1 MKNITILLFIG
12 ILFFSCKNK
21 TDNTSIKLIPAANF
35 QTIVDQKKVDLFTLK
50 NKTGMIAQITNFG
63 GRIVALWVVDK
74 SGNYEDIVLGYD
86 SLKNY
91 FSSNE
96 NYYGPIVGRYGNRI
110 AKGKFTLNEKEYTL
124 ALNNGVNTL
133 HGGLKGFSNVVWDA
147 KQIDT
152 QTLELTYLSKDMEEG
167 YPGNLD
173 VKVIYHLS
181 DDNGLKIE
189 YFATTDKPTPVNLTN
204 HAFFNLHG
212 AGNGSINNHL
222 LQVMADRYTPIDST
236 MIPLGTI
243 DAVEGTPF
251 DFRKPIAI
259 GERINADNIQIKNG
273 YGYDI
278 NFVLNNSDNIHL
290 AARVTEPVSGRVLEV
305 FTNEP
310 GLQFYSGNFQKGKDK
325 GKNGKTYEYREA
337 FCLETQH
344 YPDSPNQKIYPNTIL
359 EPGNKYYSVCVYK
372 FSAKSDN

>member
-1 MKNITILLFIG
+1 MKRIVFLALVSII
-12 ILFFSCKNK
+12 FFGCKNK
-21 TDNTSIKLIPAANF
+21 TENNSIKLIPAANF
-35 QTIVDQKKVDLFTLK
+35 QTIVDNKKVDLFTLK

-63 GRIVALWVVDK
+63 GRIVALWVADK
-74 SGNYEDIVLGYD
+74 SGKFEDVVLGYD

-110 AKGKFTLNEKEYTL
+110 AKGKFTLNDKEYTL
-124 ALNNGVNTL
+124 TLNNGVNTL
-133 HGGLKGFSNVVWDA
+133 HGGLKGFSNVAWDA
-147 KQIDT
+147 KQIDA

-243 DAVEGTPF
+243 DAVENTPF

-278 NFVLNNSDNIHL
+278 NFVLNNSDNLHL

-310 GLQFYSGNFQKGKDK
+310 GLHFYSGNFQKGKDK

-344 YPDSPNQKIYPNTIL
+344 YPDSPNQKIFPNTIL

-372 FSAKSDN
+372 FSAK